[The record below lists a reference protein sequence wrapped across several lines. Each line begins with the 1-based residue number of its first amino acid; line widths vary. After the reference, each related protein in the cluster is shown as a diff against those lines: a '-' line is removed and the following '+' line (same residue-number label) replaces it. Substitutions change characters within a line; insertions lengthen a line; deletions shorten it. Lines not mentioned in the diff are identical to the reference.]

1 MLGPMAPPSP
11 KTTPFDTGLLE
22 SELDPS
28 RPTPI
33 ETPWGTFALYPTPTG
48 PRAAEA
54 FCPHMLGPLWEG
66 TLSGETV
73 TCPWHQWTYHLGTG
87 RCQASPRDEG
97 KDSRL
102 RTLAVHTT
110 PGGTLQLTP
119 TFEPAAHELGTP
131 PGLSCPAENPPMKLS
146 NNILDTVGR
155 TPLVRLQRLGKET
168 GCEILVK
175 CEFMNPGGSVKDR
188 IGKRMV
194 EEAEKSGR
202 IKPGDT
208 LIEATSGNTGIG
220 MAMAAAV
227 KGYRMIITMPEKMSH
242 EKQVVLEALGAEII
256 RTPNEAAF
264 DEPESHI
271 GVAKQLQS
279 IIPNS
284 HILDQYSNPDNP
296 TAHYEETAGEILEQ
310 TDGGKFDY
318 FVATAGTGGTLA
330 GIAKR
335 LKEDAPNVE
344 IVGVDPVGSIL
355 AGPGEITPYK
365 VEGIGYDFI
374 PEVLDRSL
382 VDRWIKTD
390 DRESFLTARQLIRR
404 EGLLCGGSCGS
415 AVAAAIR
422 LAKEVGPGKRIVVIL
437 ADSVRNYITKFLDPA
452 WMRENGFFEERWE
465 DDTVGDI
472 LRRMPKREIV
482 TAAASDTVS
491 ESVLRMKENGISQ
504 LPVTDGDNLVGIVTE
519 SDLLGAIVE
528 GRAQMSTALAEVMFR
543 RVETIHHAAPAR
555 GLLDVLNHGSVGLV
569 VDDGGCLTGILTKM
583 DMVEHLANPVG
594 VEK

>member
-1 MLGPMAPPSP
+1 MPSP
-11 KTTPFDTGLLE
+11 KAVPFDTGLLE
-22 SELDPS
+22 SQLDPE
-28 RPTPI
+28 RPTPL
-33 ETPWGTFALYPTPTG
+33 ETPWGTFALYPTPGG
-48 PRAAEA
+48 PKAAEA
-54 FCPHMLGPLWEG
+54 FCPHMQGPLWEG
-66 TLSGETV
+66 TLSGDTI
-73 TCPWHQWTYHLGTG
+73 TCPWHRWTFDLLSG
-87 RCQASPRDEG
+87 RCQASPADEG
-97 KDSRL
+97 QASRIQ
-102 RTLAVHTT
+102 TLIVSTG
-110 PGGTLQLTP
+110 PRGTLQLTP
-119 TFEPAAHELGTP
+119 TFEPPSDEVGTP
-131 PGLSCPAENPPMKLS
+131 PGLSCPAEHRPMKLS
-146 NNILDTVGR
+146 NNILETVGR

-271 GVAKQLQS
+271 GVAKQLER

-296 TAHYEETAGEILEQ
+296 AAHYEETAGEILEQ

-335 LKEDAPNVE
+335 LKESAPGVE

-382 VDRWIKTD
+382 VDRWIKTE

-404 EGLLCGGSCGS
+404 ESLWC
-415 AVAAAIR
+415 
-422 LAKEVGPGKRIVVIL
+422 
-437 ADSVRNYITKFLDPA
+437 
-452 WMRENGFFEERWE
+452 
-465 DDTVGDI
+465 
-472 LRRMPKREIV
+472 
-482 TAAASDTVS
+482 
-491 ESVLRMKENGISQ
+491 
-504 LPVTDGDNLVGIVTE
+504 
-519 SDLLGAIVE
+519 
-528 GRAQMSTALAEVMFR
+528 
-543 RVETIHHAAPAR
+543 
-555 GLLDVLNHGSVGLV
+555 
-569 VDDGGCLTGILTKM
+569 GCLRCGRGARTVFVDRYPQRSARKYRTFGRRSGQSTCFCRP
-583 DMVEHLANPVG
+583 EG
-594 VEK
+594 GQCFGQ